1 MSNSTTWNI
10 TTENLT
16 ANGIT
21 RNLTDLA
28 PNTAYKYRAYA
39 VTQSGTIYGSV
50 QNFTTLAINAPTVVT
65 NAASAITET
74 TATLNGTITPA
85 TEPITSQGFEWRVAN
100 TNIWM
105 PITITGNALTHN
117 LTGLTPNT
125 SYEFRAMATT
135 PTLTVYGEIETF
147 TTLEIVYPIVI
158 TNPVTPTSSTS
169 VTLTGTITAGSE
181 AILSQGFEWK
191 QAGASQWSVI
201 EATLTGNTITYN
213 LTGLIPNTSYRFRA
227 GAITASGVTYGST
240 ETFTTLGLNDVQGN
254 DVSVKMYPNP
264 TNTQTKLVVN
274 GISGDVK
281 IVLSDARGRILR
293 TINTE
298 AIEGSLEQVIDVN
311 DLAEGIY
318 YIRIQN
324 ADINKTQKLIVK

>member
-1 MSNSTTWNI
+1 MISNSTLERI
-10 TTENLT
+10 SELS
-16 ANGIT
+16 
-21 RNLTDLA
+21 
-28 PNTAYKYRAYA
+28 K
-39 VTQSGTIYGSV
+39 
-50 QNFTTLAINAPTVVT
+50 AINDQGKVATPG
-65 NAASAITET
+65 AD
-74 TATLNGTITPA
+74 TALALLCN
-85 TEPITSQGFEWRVAN
+85 N
-100 TNIWM
+100 T
-105 PITITGNALTHN
+105 TITGLT
-117 LTGLTPNT
+117 
-125 SYEFRAMATT
+125 
-135 PTLTVYGEIETF
+135 
-147 TTLEIVYPIVI
+147 
-158 TNPVTPTSSTS
+158 
-169 VTLTGTITAGSE
+169 
-181 AILSQGFEWK
+181 
-191 QAGASQWSVI
+191 
-201 EATLTGNTITYN
+201 
-213 LTGLIPNTSYRFRA
+213 PNTSYRFRA

-240 ETFTTLGLNDVQGN
+240 ETFTTLGLNEVQGN